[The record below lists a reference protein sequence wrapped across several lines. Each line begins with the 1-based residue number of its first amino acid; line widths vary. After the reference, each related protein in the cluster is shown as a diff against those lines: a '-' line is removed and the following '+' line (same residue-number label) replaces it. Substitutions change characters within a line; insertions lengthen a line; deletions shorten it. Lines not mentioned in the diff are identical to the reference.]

1 MFTTPLSSAPGD
13 LVSPALA
20 GQVGQSG
27 PLSGLDPQQPY
38 SPAAPLTRPPGLD
51 PDGPTFPSP
60 RKLVAE
66 GLDPTEV
73 GTQMVA
79 NSLSKLGKQS
89 ISMMS
94 FSGKRDDAR
103 AWRFVFGTKME
114 DIFGDPAKR
123 LLSGDTPYS
132 AKEWS
137 LMETWKRV
145 CVQETDKAI
154 HGLMLITIQR
164 ETVTGKALTE
174 EIMNNTDKGM
184 CIGRSAM
191 KLMKFIM
198 EAPLNISYD
207 EAKVILAEIDNMVIS
222 VNDTPEEMRSMC
234 SELRSKW
241 NSIPAA
247 FRGDDYGLY
256 EKLINLH
263 PKVCENKREML
274 EITLHT
280 RRSMGESLP
289 PYEVIAKG
297 VIAAVINYKI
307 NYNNINLQ
315 QALAIHPGG
324 GKRGCLNC
332 GSKDHDNWECKY
344 RCTDCGKGFCGSFI
358 TKECP
363 CGKGDSL
370 PPNEEI
376 KNIKGTPI
384 PAKLYEQLQDADK
397 TMRERKKTDEG
408 KGTTLMATDVWGGLT
423 GNGYRGNHT
432 FMIHD
437 DDETAKTT
445 TKQMPTGSW
454 HSTPPDE

>member
-174 EIMNNTDKGM
+174 EI
-184 CIGRSAM
+184 I
-191 KLMKFIM
+191 
-198 EAPLNISYD
+198 
-207 EAKVILAEIDNMVIS
+207 
-222 VNDTPEEMRSMC
+222 
-234 SELRSKW
+234 
-241 NSIPAA
+241 
-247 FRGDDYGLY
+247 
-256 EKLINLH
+256 
-263 PKVCENKREML
+263 
-274 EITLHT
+274 
-280 RRSMGESLP
+280 
-289 PYEVIAKG
+289 
-297 VIAAVINYKI
+297 
-307 NYNNINLQ
+307 
-315 QALAIHPGG
+315 
-324 GKRGCLNC
+324 
-332 GSKDHDNWECKY
+332 
-344 RCTDCGKGFCGSFI
+344 
-358 TKECP
+358 
-363 CGKGDSL
+363 
-370 PPNEEI
+370 
-376 KNIKGTPI
+376 
-384 PAKLYEQLQDADK
+384 
-397 TMRERKKTDEG
+397 
-408 KGTTLMATDVWGGLT
+408 
-423 GNGYRGNHT
+423 
-432 FMIHD
+432 
-437 DDETAKTT
+437 
-445 TKQMPTGSW
+445 
-454 HSTPPDE
+454 